1 MEDLRN
7 TREEQSHQELSHEDA
22 EQTIKELTSPPSAQS
37 PNPVSCV
44 SPRTASSP
52 ASAPCPAPGG
62 TAASPAGGNNAKRTT
77 VANGQ
82 PPSGASA
89 RFMPREVPPRFRN
102 QQEPKVLLKRGQP
115 LVGDI
120 SLPIHT
126 GELSNANTVHCSDS
140 DVDPASPLSSLSS
153 ATSTYANST
162 WGPVSGAPSP
172 TQGMDKAVVVDGS
185 DLKAWPSIAEG
196 RRQQELSAQSSS
208 ASWGQES
215 ESGLSG
221 AGGSFSPSMMWG
233 PSSQADAA
241 DRSFS
246 SEVLPPAGVEEKP
259 RDSSSTPVDWL
270 DCKDVTVAESKSAH
284 TASHETALISDS
296 VQQQMQSQDRVNRL
310 EQEAGPKQTS
320 VADVADAADCAGAS
334 QVPAS
339 NDLNPAAS
347 RTDGWGSRVDA
358 GVKSEGTWG
367 AGDSREMWGSGGGN
381 VNDRGVS
388 QGAWGEEAGGLT
400 KKAATAWPAG
410 GTSGNAKDSFAGS
423 LQDSQMLATN
433 IQTAMDNQKAGAD
446 DREGSECDSV
456 GHGSGEDTGKLGTP
470 KKAQAT
476 HTEVALQGM
485 LTRNDLDP
493 RVLCNTGWG
502 QTQIKQGVAWDLE
515 ADSGS
520 GWTEHAKLNANLNS
534 ANLPQKPQEGSQVRV
549 ARNQGWGDT
558 GGGWGEPREEKWGGE
573 KDGEWRSRPE
583 QGTVSSG
590 WGEATE
596 DERGGRW
603 AENKRDKGGWE
614 QGGGGGSRSDW
625 GKGDTEWGEER
636 GVKRGSQDDGSW
648 GSSEEER
655 RRGWGGKD
663 VDAGVGQHQGW
674 GGTQIPNNQ
683 TALKGPNQQQQQQSQ
698 AQTAQSR
705 GPQDPRTR
713 PAGPQPQTQNQS
725 SGWTSGPI
733 PHAPTAVEPS
743 GWEEPSPQ
751 SISRKL
757 EIDDGT
763 AAWGDPAHYD
773 SKSVNMWEKSGPPQ
787 QRGQTTRPA
796 ATAPTSRDK
805 NTAPAGWDRGGPP
818 EPAADN
824 GTTSWGKTFD
834 APSGWRDSED
844 SGKGGGWGGSHS
856 NSAKS
861 GSKSMQEGW
870 GDEGSNSSRHSSWEE
885 EDSGPGV
892 WGGRG
897 PQGGSSFTAGG
908 WNQGQGGKRI
918 CGKGPPKG
926 NGGDSWTSPMS
937 RQFSNMGI
945 ADEEAGG
952 ASDRPR
958 RGMND
963 FNGEMR
969 KGGRGGMAFRSQSSK
984 DMGPG
989 ETGPYYDKTGGH
1001 GVFGGGGGIPQ
1012 LRGMQQP
1019 GVHPMNPSPGI
1030 RAQVPHQFLPPQVSG
1045 SMLKPMPPP
1054 SGGMFPPQLSP
1065 QHLAMLSGIPPQMQ
1079 QFQLACQ
1086 LLLQQQQQ
1094 QQQQQQHFLSQRKFP
1109 PPLRQQHDPQQ
1120 LARIMA
1126 ILQQQR
1132 QQQGVGGA
1140 KLSPSHLAG
1149 VAPKQPDGPLLH
1161 PAMGGSLAD
1170 LHPKSPNTFPGF
1182 GSGPELESVMGGP
1195 VGGLKDAGGSQSR
1208 FKWMM
1213 EAGHPLAPSPPDP
1226 MLHKNGLLP
1235 GPMKLRGDSPY
1246 SQYDLLGAETLGMT
1260 DSWHRTPGGKLGATP
1275 GTPAWPQEFQPGV
1288 PWKGVKSPDPDP
1300 DPDPYMTSSSMLAS
1314 PALSDTDHQ
1323 LLQDNTESNPSLNTL
1338 LPSPGAWPY
1347 SASENPLTAHNSAKF
1362 TDYKSSWPPEPIG
1375 HSKSWRTNRNS
1386 SHLPRPPPG
1395 LTNQKQPSSSPW
1407 SGTGPRMPRGWG
1419 PGGRSQ
1425 DSPFGTETA
1434 WSGGSSAGS
1443 SWLLLS
1449 NLTPQIDGSTLR
1461 TICLQHG
1468 PLMTFH
1474 LGLTQGSALIRYCS
1488 PHEAAKAQTALHM
1501 CVLGNTTILA
1511 EFVSEEEV
1519 AHFFTHSQSSGGA
1532 GSPDRSSVS
1541 EPAGR
1546 EGERERERS
1555 GGGGGMV
1562 DTGGGGGEA
1571 AAGWQGLD
1579 VSGGLTGG
1587 PAVEGPGLALFSQWS
1602 SSGAEGQGGG
1612 VWGGVT
1618 PGYHST
1624 SLWGAPQME
1633 DSPPG
1638 LLPGDLLGGGADTL

>member
-7 TREEQSHQELSHEDA
+7 TREEQSHQELSHE
-22 EQTIKELTSPPSAQS
+22 
-37 PNPVSCV
+37 VS
-44 SPRTASSP
+44 
-52 ASAPCPAPGG
+52 SAPCPAPGG

-284 TASHETALISDS
+284 T
-296 VQQQMQSQDRVNRL
+296 
-310 EQEAGPKQTS
+310 
-320 VADVADAADCAGAS
+320 
-334 QVPAS
+334 VPAS
-339 NDLNPAAS
+339 NDLNP
-347 RTDGWGSRVDA
+347 
-358 GVKSEGTWG
+358 
-367 AGDSREMWGSGGGN
+367 MWGSGGGN

-558 GGGWGEPREEKWGGE
+558 GGG
-573 KDGEWRSRPE
+573 
-583 QGTVSSG
+583 
-590 WGEATE
+590 
-596 DERGGRW
+596 
-603 AENKRDKGGWE
+603 
-614 QGGGGGSRSDW
+614 GGGGSRSDW

-713 PAGPQPQTQNQS
+713 PNQS

-818 EPAADN
+818 EPAADKD
-824 GTTSWGKTFD
+824 TTSWGKTFD

-945 ADEEAGG
+945 DEEAGG

-969 KGGRGGMAFRSQSSK
+969 KGGRGGM
-984 DMGPG
+984 
-989 ETGPYYDKTGGH
+989 TGGH

-1170 LHPKSPNTFPGF
+1170 LHPKSPNTFPGVLNRRSLF
-1182 GSGPELESVMGGP
+1182 
-1195 VGGLKDAGGSQSR
+1195 
-1208 FKWMM
+1208 W
-1213 EAGHPLAPSPPDP
+1213 
-1226 MLHKNGLLP
+1226 
-1235 GPMKLRGDSPY
+1235 
-1246 SQYDLLGAETLGMT
+1246 
-1260 DSWHRTPGGKLGATP
+1260 
-1275 GTPAWPQEFQPGV
+1275 FQPGV

-1323 LLQDNTESNPSLNTL
+1323 LLQDNT
-1338 LPSPGAWPY
+1338 
-1347 SASENPLTAHNSAKF
+1347 AKF

-1532 GSPDRSSVS
+1532 GSPEGSSVS

-1555 GGGGGMV
+1555 
-1562 DTGGGGGEA
+1562 GEA